1 MRFDGKVAI
10 ITGGANGIGEATAL
24 LMAKEGAKVAIA
36 DTDAA
41 RLDSVVKALLSH
53 GGEAVAIE
61 ADVLSEPAVARMVRQ
76 VLDRFQR
83 IDILVNT
90 VGGSTTLANPNTPV
104 DQLTLDDWGRAMAFN
119 LSGTFL
125 CSRAVISQMKRQ
137 GYGRIVN
144 LSSIVGRGDT
154 RISNAAYATAKAG
167 IRAFTRKLAI
177 ELGPFG
183 ITCNA
188 TAPSITL
195 TDRIRQLNAKRSAK
209 DPQIRLSDIPLGR
222 MATAEDQAKVI
233 AFLASD
239 DAAFVSGQTIEV
251 TGGQ

>member
-1 MRFDGKVAI
+1 MRFSGKIAI
-10 ITGGANGIGEATAL
+10 VTGGGNGIGEATAL
-24 LMAKEGAKVAIA
+24 LLAKEGASIAIVDVDTTSLQRVLDTLRA
-36 DTDAA
+36 DRA
-41 RLDSVVKALLSH
+41 
-53 GGEAVAIE
+53 EAIAIE
-61 ADVLSEPAVARMVRQ
+61 ADVLSEPAVTGMVRQ

-83 IDILVNT
+83 IDILVNV
-90 VGGSTTLANPNTPV
+90 VGGSTMLANTDTPV
-104 DQLTLDDWGRAMAFN
+104 DQLTLSDWERTMAFN
-119 LSGTFL
+119 LNGTLL
-125 CSRAVISQMKRQ
+125 CAQAVIPHMKRQ
-137 GYGRIVN
+137 RYGRIVN

-167 IRAFTRKLAI
+167 IRAFTRKLAV

-188 TAPSITL
+188 TAPGITL
-195 TDRIRQLNAKRSAK
+195 TDRIRHLMVTRPAGG
-209 DPQIRLSDIPLGR
+209 PQTTVNDIPLGR
-222 MATAEDQAKVI
+222 MATADDQARVI